1 MMEVTT
7 KGELA
12 VQVHGAFE
20 PFCGPIELA
29 GYLAD
34 LGVTGRRKESGCCP
48 LANLLTAMMDGRP
61 VLVGNMD
68 VATYDD
74 DGRTIEVALPWVAQS
89 FIDLFDRGQY
99 PYLIERDPDDD
110 EPSDEDV

>member
-1 MMEVTT
+1 MMEITT

-20 PFCGPIELA
+20 PFDGPIQLA
-29 GYLAD
+29 EFMAD
-34 LGVTGRRKESGCCP
+34 LGITGMRKETGCCP
-48 LANLLTAMMDGRP
+48 LANLLTMMMDGRP
-61 VLVGNMD
+61 VMVGYKD

-74 DGRTIEVALPWVAQS
+74 DGHTIEADLPWVAQS
-89 FIDLFDRGQY
+89 FIAAFDDGQY
-99 PYLIERDPDDD
+99 PYLVERDPDDD

>member
-12 VQVHGAFE
+12 IVVGGAFE
-20 PFCGPIELA
+20 PFSGPIELA
-29 GYLAD
+29 DHLAD
-34 LGVTGRRKESGCCP
+34 LGITGKPGQCELCP
-48 LANLLTAMMDGRP
+48 LSILLTAMMDGRT
-61 VLVGNMD
+61 VRVYHDD
-68 VATYDD
+68 VATDTDD
-74 DGRTIEVALPWVAQS
+74 DHVVCVDLPWVAAS
-89 FIDLFDRGQY
+89 FITRFDEGEY